1 MSLSSKYKEIAAS
14 MIALGGMILISAC
27 TSPTLDQGLNESQA
41 LRSCYAAI
49 RDKQIQ
55 TIEDCGNYV
64 SFHASLYTEIDQSNA
79 AHAACA
85 FARYSL
91 DYVRTYYQHN
101 KNLLNRLGKQVATD
115 CSKQNGGKYKNH
127 LPLMPSSTAN
137 PL

>member
-1 MSLSSKYKEIAAS
+1 MTLRSRKTHIAAC
-14 MIALGGMILISAC
+14 IIGLCILIPINGCSS
-27 TSPTLDQGLNESQA
+27 TMLDQGLNESQA

-85 FARYSL
+85 FASYSL

-115 CSKQNGGKYKNH
+115 CSKQNGGKYKNTY
-127 LPLMPSSTAN
+127 L
-137 PL
+137 